1 MRKNFAEKDP
11 IRLTPDRKSE
21 QFVAQILQ
29 REDTAMIL
37 DRADRQPSR
46 SPISLF
52 DMFSKKRMRKISRKH
67 RAAPRPPPAA
77 AAAASLS

>member
-29 REDTAMIL
+29 RQIHMIL
-37 DRADRQPSR
+37 DRADRQPQPLADLLVR
-46 SPISLF
+46 HVLEKAHAENLPALVGQLVHRLPQL
-52 DMFSKKRMRKISRKH
+52 RM
-67 RAAPRPPPAA
+67 
-77 AAAASLS
+77 SLS

>member
-29 REDTAMIL
+29 RQIHMIL
-37 DRADRQPSR
+37 DRADRQPQ
-46 SPISLF
+46 PL
-52 DMFSKKRMRKISRKH
+52 SKKRMRKISR
-67 RAAPRPPPAA
+67 RLSGSSSTACRSCCRM
-77 AAAASLS
+77 SLS